1 MNTAC
6 VDPGALFEHSF
17 FVEAMKRGLVPFLPI
32 PPRRPQ
38 DCIIMNPAGKMYKTQ
53 VKGTH
58 TTVIEKSGSKRFK
71 IQPVQGKVEKKPID
85 CTKVDIVVGYVE
97 PYNAYYII
105 PCMELERVKGIWLY
119 SHNPDSKA
127 KFEQYRER
135 WDLFRS

>member
-1 MNTAC
+1 MNSAC

-38 DCIIMNPAGKMYKTQ
+38 DCIIMNPAGTMYKVQ
-53 VKGTH
+53 IKGTH
-58 TTVIEKSGSKRFK
+58 TTVNDTCKRYK
-71 IQPVQGKVEKKPID
+71 IQPVQGRDTKRPID
-85 CTKVDIVVGYVE
+85 CTKVDILVAYVE
-97 PYNAYYII
+97 PHDAYYMI
-105 PCMELERVKGIWLY
+105 PCMEIERVKSIWLY

-127 KFEQYRER
+127 KFEQYRDR